1 MDKKVSGLDLNK
13 VAPRSPRVRM
23 GGYAILGRTIDKC
36 RALVGGNIGEYHF
49 DCPLDN
55 MLFGFKGV
63 KGPDFKAEIEKG
75 ASDREMAQ
83 WLDAHGEQQSPDDVQ
98 SWSDEVEKATM
109 MDNPEKRDF
118 FIEECEKLGLDP
130 EKTSLFDWLEA
141 DDKASHSAHTFQPSP
156 VK

>member
-1 MDKKVSGLDLNK
+1 MDKKVSGLDLTK

-118 FIEECEKLGLDP
+118 FIEECEKLGLNP

-141 DDKASHSAHTFQPSP
+141 DDKASHSAHSFQPSP